1 VSPWRLLLD
10 PGDVTRD
17 GAREEARRELRKA
30 IYHAGEDSPITKAI
44 KWVFGKV
51 GEALQRVVSIA
62 PGGLPS
68 LVVVVVLIVGLV
80 VAIRLGLGPTGLR
93 DALTDRRR
101 GPVQRSA
108 AEYRAEAESLAARGE
123 YKEAVRA
130 RFRAVI
136 RELEERGVLD
146 PRPGRTAGE
155 IAREG
160 SAAVPGIGADLRA
173 AAGTF
178 DAAWYGT
185 HAATAADYARL
196 RDADERIRAAR
207 LATVAS

>member
-1 VSPWRLLLD
+1 VRFD
-10 PGDVTRD
+10 PGAITRD

-30 IYHAGEDSPITKAI
+30 IYHTHDDSPVTKAI
-44 KWVFGKV
+44 KWVFEHISRFFDKV
-51 GEALQRVVSIA
+51 VRVA

-68 LVVVVVLIVGLV
+68 LLVVVVLVVALV
-80 VAIRLGLGPTGLR
+80 VAIRLGVGPVRLR

-101 GPVQRSA
+101 GA
-108 AEYRAEAESLAARGE
+108 AARTAAQYRDEADAFAARGE
-123 YKEAVRA
+123 FKEAVRA

-160 SAAVPGIGADLRA
+160 GAAVPAIAADLRA
-173 AAGTF
+173 AEVTF
-178 DAAWYGT
+178 DEAWYGT
-185 HAATAADYARL
+185 RAATAADYARL

-207 LATVAS
+207 LATVPA